1 MPAIYDE
8 IGKTYTVT
16 RAADPRIS
24 NRLIELLN
32 LPKCSSIADIGAG
45 SGNYSLKLAE
55 SGFSVTAIEP
65 SQTMRKQSRSH
76 HNLRWHAG
84 MAEGLPF
91 PDKHFDGVTMIL
103 CLHHLNN
110 WKKGLAEALRV
121 VGDGPI
127 IIFGF
132 DVDYK
137 ADFWLFHYFPDFLQI
152 DQDWSVDLPGIKDY
166 VINTLSARLE
176 LFSFPLPKDLID
188 HFLAAGWARPEIYLE
203 EKYRNGI
210 SSFPKLDNAALNRGL
225 NMLQKDLQSNA
236 WHEKYGH
243 LLKHETHDRGYLF
256 MKIQR

>member
-55 SGFSVTAIEP
+55 SGFSVTSIEP

-110 WKKGLAEALRV
+110 WKKVLAEALRV
-121 VGDGPI
+121 VGDQP
-127 IIFGF
+127 
-132 DVDYK
+132 
-137 ADFWLFHYFPDFLQI
+137 LYFLC
-152 DQDWSVDLPGIKDY
+152 SGC
-166 VINTLSARLE
+166 
-176 LFSFPLPKDLID
+176 
-188 HFLAAGWARPEIYLE
+188 
-203 EKYRNGI
+203 
-210 SSFPKLDNAALNRGL
+210 
-225 NMLQKDLQSNA
+225 
-236 WHEKYGH
+236 
-243 LLKHETHDRGYLF
+243 
-256 MKIQR
+256 